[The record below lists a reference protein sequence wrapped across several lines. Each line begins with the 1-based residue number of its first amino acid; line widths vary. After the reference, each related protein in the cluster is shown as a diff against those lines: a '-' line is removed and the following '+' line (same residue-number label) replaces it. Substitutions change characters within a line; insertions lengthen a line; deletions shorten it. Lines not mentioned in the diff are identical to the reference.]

1 MTEKL
6 ETESI
11 MKDAIKDMKEEMRD
25 TEEFR
30 TSSLLTD
37 ITFIDE
43 GLLNRTM
50 GRRAVLNHLD
60 NLIEEKF
67 AENVSHRLNTIDIE
81 LEQITQNREIERAA
95 LRQAT
100 GQHRSKRNQKRSA
113 RAKRQI
119 QAKENIPTIR
129 VQDIIES
136 LKMKVNAIG
145 GILKTKTNTQ
155 TEIAPEFN
163 TEPVKHELQEP
174 INEMMAD
181 ESVEQIIDQLTE
193 EQIELIMELP
203 QAEQIEHTME
213 LSKEEHNGLSLELT
227 KEEYKDLTMELSEE
241 EDNELTI
248 DQQEENHELSLEL
261 TKEEYKD
268 LTMELSEEEHNELT
282 IYQQEE
288 PQETL
293 IERAKDDST
302 ESVIDSDTSSAIDS
316 FVDGIFIWYHRATAT
331 LGNKMSI
338 AINKVS
344 SKISPIL
351 DYLVEEEAE
360 TSTKLA
366 KTVDRI
372 DIKVDIIVDKAS
384 ALLHFAIQSWN
395 QAREWAEG
403 HKRYLLTGLAA
414 CVATAAAAAI
424 IVGNLTAYEYLYN
437 DKPLGIVKDP
447 HDVYNTIDII
457 GDKLTYAYGAEIH
470 IDKEQDISFRKVMG
484 WGLDID
490 NKDDVLNTLTYLRDM
505 NANAYAI
512 VVDGKQ
518 LAILDKERKAEEIL
532 QTIKDKFLSNSENI
546 EYKSVDFA
554 EKVEIKQ
561 VSTRIAN
568 IDKAD
573 EILEY
578 MLTGGVEIRVHVV
591 KSGET
596 FNQIAKDCGVDVS
609 ELQSSNPD
617 AKPES
622 LHIGQELVLNK
633 VCPVITVQTT
643 EIATYLADINYDI
656 TYEETSTLYQ
666 GEQTVKSVG
675 IRGKREVVAEI
686 VRNNGVE
693 VTRNELSSEIISEP
707 RSQVV
712 LKGTK
717 KVPPLIG
724 TGTFIYPTRGRL
736 TSGYGTRWGRMH
748 YGIDLAAPTG
758 TKIRASDGGTVI
770 YAGWDGAL
778 GYTVRIDHGG
788 NRTTVYGHCSKIV
801 VSKGDKVY
809 QDQHIANVGNS
820 GRSTGPHV
828 HFEVRINGVAQNP
841 LKYLR

>member
-11 MKDAIKDMKEEMRD
+11 MKDAIKDIKQEMRD

-67 AENVSHRLNTIDIE
+67 AENVSLRLNTIDSE
-81 LEQITQNREIERAA
+81 LEQITQKRETERAA
-95 LRQAT
+95 FRQAA
-100 GQHRSKRNQKRSA
+100 GQHRSKRKEKVSA
-113 RAKRQI
+113 RAKKQVH
-119 QAKENIPTIR
+119 AKENISTMR

-136 LKMKVNAIG
+136 LKIKLNTIG

-163 TEPVKHELQEP
+163 IEPVKQELQESA
-174 INEMMAD
+174 IEMITD

-193 EQIELIMELP
+193 EQIELIMDLPKAKQPELIVDQP
-203 QAEQIEHTME
+203 NAEQ
-213 LSKEEHNGLSLELT
+213 LELIIEQPKAEH
-227 KEEYKDLTMELSEE
+227 KEF
-241 EDNELTI
+241 TI
-248 DQQEENHELSLEL
+248 DQQDKPHESWIEL
-261 TKEEYKD
+261 LKD
-268 LTMELSEEEHNELT
+268 ES
-282 IYQQEE
+282 Q
-288 PQETL
+288 
-293 IERAKDDST
+293 
-302 ESVIDSDTSSAIDS
+302 ESVIGLDTSRTIDS
-316 FVDGIFIWYHRATAT
+316 FVDGIFIWYHRAIAT
-331 LGNKMSI
+331 VGNKMCTI
-338 AINKVS
+338 IDRLR
-344 SKISPIL
+344 SKINPIL

-366 KTVDRI
+366 KIVDRV
-372 DIKVDIIVDKAS
+372 DIKVDIILDKTS
-384 ALLHFAIQSWN
+384 ALLHFAIQKWN
-395 QAREWAEG
+395 HAREWAEG

-437 DKPLGIVKDP
+437 DKPLGIVKDQ

-490 NKDDVLNTLTYLRDM
+490 DKDDVLNTLTYLRDM

-532 QTIKDKFLSNSENI
+532 QTIKDRFLSNSENI
-546 EYKSVDFA
+546 EYKSVGFA

-561 VSTRIAN
+561 VNTRIAN

-591 KSGET
+591 QSGET
-596 FNQIAKDCGVDVS
+596 FNQIAKDCGVAVS

-693 VTRNELSSEIISEP
+693 VSRNELSSEIISEP
-707 RSQVV
+707 KSQVV

-724 TGTFIYPTRGRL
+724 TGSFIYPTRGRL

-841 LKYLR
+841 LKYLK